1 MNKKDILYISII
13 TVFSIFFIFLPI
25 NINIFVKIGII
36 VLLYLIYSLKYL
48 QEYLEYEEMVNNFP
62 LFLRDLSH
70 YLKIGQ
76 PLPVALKSVSNNYY
90 GKRLN
95 REIKYIISEME
106 YGKTFYDALNDS
118 ANRINN
124 LEISEVLS
132 NINNVLKSGGDLSN
146 LLDTLSESI
155 RNLEMIKKDR
165 LSQLKLTT
173 YTYYGLFLGV
183 LLSIIAVYYLIINI
197 KSFGPSFNKETYYE
211 LINVYRFLSF
221 LLLLINAIF
230 TGLVIGKL
238 ANGTIKSGII
248 HSIVLTI
255 ISIGFFFLL

>member
-1 MNKKDILYISII
+1 MNKKDILYISLI

-95 REIKYIISEME
+95 REIKYII
-106 YGKTFYDALNDS
+106 
-118 ANRINN
+118 
-124 LEISEVLS
+124 
-132 NINNVLKSGGDLSN
+132 
-146 LLDTLSESI
+146 
-155 RNLEMIKKDR
+155 
-165 LSQLKLTT
+165 
-173 YTYYGLFLGV
+173 
-183 LLSIIAVYYLIINI
+183 
-197 KSFGPSFNKETYYE
+197 
-211 LINVYRFLSF
+211 
-221 LLLLINAIF
+221 
-230 TGLVIGKL
+230 
-238 ANGTIKSGII
+238 
-248 HSIVLTI
+248 
-255 ISIGFFFLL
+255 

>member
-1 MNKKDILYISII
+1 
-13 TVFSIFFIFLPI
+13 
-25 NINIFVKIGII
+25 
-36 VLLYLIYSLKYL
+36 
-48 QEYLEYEEMVNNFP
+48 
-62 LFLRDLSH
+62 
-70 YLKIGQ
+70 
-76 PLPVALKSVSNNYY
+76 VSNNYY

-95 REIKYIISEME
+95 REIKYIFSEIE

-118 ANRINN
+118 AKRINN
-124 LEISEVLS
+124 LEISEVLL

-155 RNLEMIKKDR
+155 RKLEMIKKEK

-173 YTYYGLFLGV
+173 YTYYGLYLGV

-197 KSFGPSFNKETYYE
+197 KLLGLSFNKDVYYE
-211 LINVYRFLSF
+211 LINAYKFLSF

-238 ANGTIKSGII
+238 AKGTIRAGII
-248 HSIVLTI
+248 HSIVLTV
-255 ISIGFFFLL
+255 ISVGFFFLL

>member
-95 REIKYIISEME
+95 KEIKYIISEME
-106 YGKTFYDALNDS
+106 YGKTFWTTITNCFK
-118 ANRINN
+118 
-124 LEISEVLS
+124 EC
-132 NINNVLKSGGDLSN
+132 
-146 LLDTLSESI
+146 
-155 RNLEMIKKDR
+155 IK
-165 LSQLKLTT
+165 
-173 YTYYGLFLGV
+173 
-183 LLSIIAVYYLIINI
+183 
-197 KSFGPSFNKETYYE
+197 
-211 LINVYRFLSF
+211 
-221 LLLLINAIF
+221 
-230 TGLVIGKL
+230 
-238 ANGTIKSGII
+238 
-248 HSIVLTI
+248 
-255 ISIGFFFLL
+255 